1 MNFLNKN
8 KLNFLIKYEKD
19 LNIDQILDLFKTKIK
34 TIENPKNQEEYENL
48 LFEIIGKMAYLDD
61 QINAKIYKSILS
73 FDINK
78 LEQIKKFIQK
88 WKQIDKVEF
97 NQQIFGTSI
106 NFMMSD
112 REIYEAENLY
122 DLIDESIK
130 NHGMVSE
137 FIHLVGPW
145 FSSSGQYLELNDS
158 VTGFKNQYEKS
169 DLINEF
175 KKELAKR
182 DFDDL
187 LNPDYY

>member
-19 LNIDQILDLFKTKIK
+19 LNIDQILDLFENKIK
-34 TIENPKNQEEYENL
+34 TIENPKNQEEYVNL
-48 LFEIIGKMAYLDD
+48 LFEIISEMTYLDD

-130 NHGMVSE
+130 TMG
-137 FIHLVGPW
+137 W
-145 FSSSGQYLELNDS
+145 
-158 VTGFKNQYEKS
+158 
-169 DLINEF
+169 
-175 KKELAKR
+175 
-182 DFDDL
+182 
-187 LNPDYY
+187 